1 MQKLCVSGSIIE
13 TEERTCEVHGAYTAK
28 KLCFGTREIW
38 SGCAKCMEDEARKQ
52 TQELGERRKK
62 ASMDG
67 LLHRA
72 AIPPRFRDC
81 SFDSYKVDVTNP
93 KQQRALDFTRDYAAS
108 FEEAVRSGR
117 SMILF
122 GDTGTGKT
130 HLSIAIA
137 HDIIQRGYTA
147 VFTSVMEAVL
157 TVRETYRRDS
167 HMTEREIIDSFVRPD
182 LLILDEVGTQYNT
195 DSERVILFE
204 ILNARYQRERPVIL
218 IGNENLDVIR
228 ATIGRRIFDRFRT
241 NKGIAVQFAW
251 NSYRTRVGIEDL
263 DTANAVAH

>member
-1 MQKLCVSGSIIE
+1 MRKLCVSGSVIE
-13 TEERTCEVHGAYTAK
+13 SEERICEVHGVYEAK
-28 KLCFGTREIW
+28 KFCFGSREIW
-38 SGCAKCMEDEARKQ
+38 SGCAKCLENEARKQ
-52 TQELGERRKK
+52 SQELEDRRKK

-81 SFDSYKVDVTNP
+81 SLDNYRVDVTNP
-93 KQQRALDFTRDYAAS
+93 KQQRALDFARGYAAD
-108 FEEAVRSGR
+108 FDNAVRSGQ

-122 GDTGTGKT
+122 GTTGTGKT

-137 HDIIQRGYTA
+137 NDIIQRGYTA
-147 VFTSVMEAVL
+147 LFTSVMEAVL
-157 TVRETYRRDS
+157 TVRETYRRESDK
-167 HMTEREIIDSFVRPD
+167 TERKIIESFVRPD
-182 LLILDEVGTQYNT
+182 LLIVDEVGMQYNT

-218 IGNENLDVIR
+218 IGNENLDGIR
-228 ATIGRRIFDRFRT
+228 ATIGKRIFDRFRS
-241 NKGIAVQFAW
+241 NKGIAVQFDW
-251 NSYRTRVGIEDL
+251 NSYRTRVGIEDI